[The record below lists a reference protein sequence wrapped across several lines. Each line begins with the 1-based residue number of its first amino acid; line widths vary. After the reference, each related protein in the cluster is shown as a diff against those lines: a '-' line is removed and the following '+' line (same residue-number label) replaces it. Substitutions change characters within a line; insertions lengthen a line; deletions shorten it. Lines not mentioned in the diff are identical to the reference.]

1 MGKRSTHFPQG
12 HGADMIG
19 WRKYTNAV
27 KAHANMPLPAP
38 VAGYSPVPRLIV
50 AKANNNVAA
59 EMYDFDLVQSPLGS
73 DGWLDLHFQQIIEAI
88 NERRAYLA
96 NPASGIQHV
105 GWTDAEWASLWSPIA
120 ITHGSFD
127 TWGGTKKLIDF
138 LRDMLW
144 DDGNELSLARWFGGN
159 EKVRNGTACWLPFAS
174 ETEFLDQVKVDNED
188 AGDILEGFGPDG
200 SGKYAT
206 IPARAGT
213 ALYHR
218 RFADYSGSIPML
230 REHINSLYACLNTL
244 NRRVFQ
250 LLPWCNA
257 TNMGSNVTRVKDA
270 TDGYP
275 VYQTAHAAAVGAMT
289 DAGVI
294 AALPALFCNG
304 VYKDVSWYEDGL
316 LVHGIQALADVR
328 VESSPLDANWHMVY
342 DEIIDA
348 GDNPVV
354 ANTVVG
360 LADDFDSTP
369 AIPSGRFAPKTQV
382 GMTATI
388 ESRAVALYRNLAAD
402 QFKYK

>member
-1 MGKRSTHFPQG
+1 
-12 HGADMIG
+12 
-19 WRKYTNAV
+19 
-27 KAHANMPLPAP
+27 
-38 VAGYSPVPRLIV
+38 
-50 AKANNNVAA
+50 
-59 EMYDFDLVQSPLGS
+59 
-73 DGWLDLHFQQIIEAI
+73 
-88 NERRAYLA
+88 
-96 NPASGIQHV
+96 
-105 GWTDAEWASLWSPIA
+105 
-120 ITHGSFD
+120 
-127 TWGGTKKLIDF
+127 
-138 LRDMLW
+138 
-144 DDGNELSLARWFGGN
+144 
-159 EKVRNGTACWLPFAS
+159 
-174 ETEFLDQVKVDNED
+174 
-188 AGDILEGFGPDG
+188 
-200 SGKYAT
+200 
-206 IPARAGT
+206 
-213 ALYHR
+213 
-218 RFADYSGSIPML
+218 ML

-388 ESRAVALYRNLAAD
+388 ESHAVALYRNLAAD